1 MVVFMIVGKTEPLY
15 ELEHGRQQG
24 EGLDD
29 VAYLHE
35 FILYS
40 SLDMIN
46 NAALWS
52 NSAT

>member
-1 MVVFMIVGKTEPLY
+1 MVVFMIVGKSDPIF
-15 ELEHGRQQG
+15 ELEYGKMS
-24 EGLDD
+24 EGTDE
-29 VAYLHE
+29 VQYLHQ

-52 NSAT
+52 NSST

>member
-1 MVVFMIVGKTEPLY
+1 MVVFMIVGKSEPLY
-15 ELEHGRQQG
+15 ELEYGRQG
-24 EGLDD
+24 ESTED

>member
-1 MVVFMIVGKTEPLY
+1 MIVGKTEPLY
-15 ELEHGRQQG
+15 ELEYGRSQV
-24 EGLDD
+24 ETSED
-29 VAYLHE
+29 VAYLHQ

-46 NAALWS
+46 NAALWA